1 MPAVLPFMTNS
12 RRPLMTIDNLVFD
25 RHQVSQSVEDHI
37 SLLAYRH
44 VEMPAYNHI
53 VSLLMIIDHVSLFM
67 ILSHCSIIMTR

>member
-1 MPAVLPFMTNS
+1 MPAVLPLMTNS

-53 VSLLMIIDHVSLFM
+53 VSLY
-67 ILSHCSIIMTR
+67 